1 MVLCSQKL
9 SLFMGLV
16 ARKAS
21 FALPIPNLTM
31 MTPEIDKR
39 FASLESLVKVKPIIY
54 IIN

>member
-9 SLFMGLV
+9 SCFMGLV

-21 FALPIPNLTM
+21 FALAIPNLTM
-31 MTPEIDKR
+31 MTPELDKI
-39 FASLESLVKVKPIIY
+39 FASLDSLVKVKPITY